1 MNDIGEKV
9 TEKSIIKGTIIKG
22 VGGLYSVLC
31 DGEGDNFSE
40 RIIDCRA
47 RGVFRHESIT
57 PMPGDHVELLK
68 DSEETDY
75 VIDNIAERSSS
86 LVRPAMANLTHLF
99 IVIPAAKP
107 KPDLLTA
114 DKLISAAEGKDIEP
128 VIIVTKCDI
137 EPEESARIK
146 EVYEKGGFTV
156 FCLSAITGEG
166 TEPLSDYIAANSEG
180 MIAAFAGASG
190 AGKSTLMSRIF
201 PDLKLKTGEISR
213 KTQRGKHTTRHAE
226 LYPFKTKEGIC
237 LIADTPGFSMLDYTR
252 FYFFDAAELPYTFRE
267 FKEHLGEC
275 KYTKCTHIKEEGCAV
290 LAAIKAGE
298 IAKCRHE
305 NYLLILDEIKK
316 KPEWKRK
323 QEERV

>member
-1 MNDIGEKV
+1 MY
-9 TEKSIIKGTIIKG
+9 T
-22 VGGLYSVLC
+22 VLC
-31 DGEGDNFSE
+31 DGTEKDFSE
-40 RIIDCRA
+40 NMIDCRA

-57 PMPGDHVELLK
+57 PLPGDSVILKK

-75 VIDNIAERSSS
+75 VIDSINERKSS

-128 VIIVTKCDI
+128 VIIVTKSDI
-137 EPEESARIK
+137 DPAEAEKLHSAYTK
-146 EVYEKGGFTV
+146 SGFSV
-156 FCLSAITGEG
+156 FCLSAVTGDG
-166 TEPLSDYIAANSEG
+166 VDALSEYIAKYSEG

-190 AGKSTLMSRIF
+190 AGKSTLMSRLF
-201 PDLKLKTGEISR
+201 PDLKLKTGEVSR

-226 LYPFKTKEGIC
+226 LYPFRTNEGVC

-252 FYFFDAAELPYTFRE
+252 FYFFDATELPYTFRE
-267 FKEHLGEC
+267 FRSHLGEC
-275 KYTKCTHIKEEGCAV
+275 RYTKCTHTKEEGCEV
-290 LAAIKAGE
+290 LKALKAGD
-298 IAKCRHE
+298 IPKSRHAS
-305 NYLLILDEIKK
+305 YLAILEEIKK

>member
-1 MNDIGEKV
+1 MY
-9 TEKSIIKGTIIKG
+9 T
-22 VGGLYSVLC
+22 VLC
-31 DGEGDNFSE
+31 DGDNDNFND
-40 RIIDCRA
+40 RIINCRA

-57 PMPGDHVELLK
+57 PLPGDSVVLLK
-68 DSEETDY
+68 DGEETDY
-75 VIDNIAERSSS
+75 VIDEINERHSS

-128 VIIVTKCDI
+128 VIIITKSDI
-137 EPEESARIK
+137 DKEESEKLKDI
-146 EVYEKGGFTV
+146 YELGGFTV
-156 FCLSAITGEG
+156 FCLSAVTGEG
-166 TEPLSDYIAANSEG
+166 TEPLSDYIAANSKG

-190 AGKSTLMSRIF
+190 AGKSTLMTRLF
-201 PDLKLKTGEISR
+201 PDLKLKTGEVSR

-226 LYPFKTKEGIC
+226 LYPFMTKEGVC

-252 FYFFDAAELPYTFRE
+252 FYFFDATELPYTFRE
-267 FKEHLGEC
+267 FKKHLGQC
-275 KYTKCTHIKEEGCAV
+275 KYTKCTHTKEEGCEV
-290 LAAIKAGE
+290 LSALKSGK
-298 IAKCRHE
+298 IAKSRHE
-305 NYLLILDEIKK
+305 SYLLILEEIKK

>member
-1 MNDIGEKV
+1 MTDKN
-9 TEKSIIKGTIIKG
+9 TLSGTIIKG
-22 VGGLYSVLC
+22 VGGMYTVLC
-31 DGEGDNFSE
+31 NGDCESFSD
-40 RIIDCRA
+40 RIISCRA

-57 PMPGDHVELLK
+57 PLPGDSVVLLK
-68 DSEETDY
+68 DGEETDY
-75 VIDNIAERSSS
+75 VIDSIEERRSS

-128 VIIVTKCDI
+128 VIIITKSDI
-137 EPEESARIK
+137 DDEESEK
-146 EVYEKGGFTV
+146 LKKVYELGGFTV
-156 FCLSAITGEG
+156 FCLSAVTGEG
-166 TEPLSDYIAANSEG
+166 VDPLSDYIAENSEG

-190 AGKSTLMSRIF
+190 AGKSTLMGRLF
-201 PDLKLKTGEISR
+201 PDLKLKTGEVSR

-226 LYPFKTKEGIC
+226 LYPFKTKEGVC

-267 FKEHLGEC
+267 FKSHLGEC
-275 KYTKCTHIKEEGCAV
+275 KYTKCTHTKEEGCEV
-290 LAAIKAGE
+290 LKALKAGE
-298 IAKCRHE
+298 IAKSRHE
-305 NYLLILDEIKK
+305 SYLLILEEIKK

>member
-1 MNDIGEKV
+1 M
-9 TEKSIIKGTIIKG
+9 TEKNTRNGTIIKG
-22 VGGLYSVLC
+22 VGGMYTVLC
-31 DGEGDNFSE
+31 RDNNISE
-40 RIIDCRA
+40 FEDNIINCRA

-57 PMPGDHVELLK
+57 PLPGDSVVLKK
-68 DSEETDY
+68 DSEETDF
-75 VIDNIAERSSS
+75 VIDSIDERKSS

-107 KPDLLTA
+107 KPDLITA

-128 VIIVTKCDI
+128 VIVVTKSDLDPDEALNLRDI
-137 EPEESARIK
+137 
-146 EVYEKGGFTV
+146 YTKGGFHV
-156 FCLSAITGEG
+156 FCLSAVTGEG
-166 TEPLSDYIAANSEG
+166 TEVLSQYISDNSEG

-201 PDLKLKTGEISR
+201 PDLKLKTGEVSR

-226 LYPFKTKEGIC
+226 LYPFKTDNGVC

-267 FKEHLGEC
+267 FREHLGEC
-275 KYTKCTHIKEEGCAV
+275 RYTKCTHTKEEGCEV
-290 LAAIKAGE
+290 LAALNRGD
-298 IAKCRHE
+298 IAKSRHE
-305 NYLLILDEIKK
+305 NYLLILEEVKK

-323 QEERV
+323 NEERV

>member
-1 MNDIGEKV
+1 MGEKV
-9 TEKSIIKGTIIKG
+9 TDKNIIEGTIIKG
-22 VGGLYSVLC
+22 VGGLYTVLC
-31 DGEGDNFSE
+31 DGASDDFNE
-40 RIIDCRA
+40 RLIDCRA

-57 PMPGDHVELLK
+57 PMPGDKVKLLK
-68 DSEETDY
+68 DSQETDY
-75 VIDNIAERSSS
+75 IIDTIEERRSS

-128 VIIVTKCDI
+128 VIIITKADI
-137 EPEESARIK
+137 DADESERLKSI
-146 EVYEKGGFTV
+146 YETGGFTV
-156 FCLSAITGEG
+156 FCLSAVTGEG
-166 TEPLSDYIAANSEG
+166 TEALSEYISANSEG

-201 PDLKLKTGEISR
+201 PDLKLKTGEVSR

-226 LYPFKTKEGIC
+226 LYPFKTKEGVC

-252 FYFFDAAELPYTFRE
+252 FYFFDASELPYTFRE
-267 FKEHLGEC
+267 FKEYLGEC

-298 IAKCRHE
+298 IAKIRHE
-305 NYLLILDEIKK
+305 NYLLILEEIKK

>member
-1 MNDIGEKV
+1 
-9 TEKSIIKGTIIKG
+9 
-22 VGGLYSVLC
+22 
-31 DGEGDNFSE
+31 
-40 RIIDCRA
+40 
-47 RGVFRHESIT
+47 
-57 PMPGDHVELLK
+57 MPGDKVELLK
-68 DSEETDY
+68 ESQETDY
-75 VIDNIAERSSS
+75 VIDSIEERRSS

-128 VIIVTKCDI
+128 VVIITKADI
-137 EPEESARIK
+137 DAEESERLKGI
-146 EVYEKGGFTV
+146 YEKGGFTV
-156 FCLSAITGEG
+156 FCLSAVTGEG
-166 TEPLSDYIAANSEG
+166 TEELSEYIAANSEG

-201 PDLKLKTGEISR
+201 PDLKLKTGEVSR

-226 LYPFKTKEGIC
+226 LYPFKTQEGVC

-252 FYFFDAAELPYTFRE
+252 FYFFDASELPYTFRE

-275 KYTKCTHIKEEGCAV
+275 RYTKCTHIKEEGCAV

-298 IAKCRHE
+298 IAKSRHD
-305 NYLLILDEIKK
+305 NYLLILEEIKK

>member
-1 MNDIGEKV
+1 MTDKN
-9 TEKSIIKGTIIKG
+9 IIKGTIIKG
-22 VGGLYSVLC
+22 VGGLYTVLC
-31 DGEGDNFSE
+31 DGEGDNFNE
-40 RIIDCRA
+40 RLLDCRA

-57 PMPGDHVELLK
+57 PMPGDKVELLK
-68 DSEETDY
+68 ESQETDY
-75 VIDNIAERSSS
+75 VIDRIEERRSS

-128 VIIVTKCDI
+128 VVIITKADI
-137 EPEESARIK
+137 DAAESERLKCI
-146 EVYEKGGFTV
+146 YETGGFTV
-156 FCLSAITGEG
+156 FCLSAVTGEG
-166 TEPLSDYIAANSEG
+166 TEELSEYISANSEG

-201 PDLKLKTGEISR
+201 PDLKLKTGEVSR

-226 LYPFKTKEGIC
+226 LYPFKTKEGVC

-252 FYFFDAAELPYTFRE
+252 FYFFDASELPYTFRE

-275 KYTKCTHIKEEGCAV
+275 RYTKCTHIKEEGCAV

-298 IAKCRHE
+298 IAKSRHE
-305 NYLLILDEIKK
+305 NYLLILEEIKK

>member
-1 MNDIGEKV
+1 MIEKN
-9 TEKSIIKGTIIKG
+9 TIKGTIIKG

-31 DGEGDNFSE
+31 ESDSDNFYE
-40 RIIDCRA
+40 NIIDCRA

-57 PMPGDHVELLK
+57 PMPGDRVVLLK
-68 DSEETDY
+68 ESEETDF
-75 VIDNIAERSSS
+75 VIDSIEDRTSS

-128 VIIVTKCDI
+128 VIIVTKADI
-137 EPEESARIK
+137 DPKESEKLRSI
-146 EVYEKGGFTV
+146 YELGGFTV
-156 FCLSAITGEG
+156 FCLSAVTGEG
-166 TEPLSDYIAANSEG
+166 TDALSDYIAENSEG

-201 PDLKLKTGEISR
+201 PDLKLKTGEVSR

-226 LYPFKTKEGIC
+226 LYPFKTKNGIC

-267 FKEHLGEC
+267 FKEHLGQC
-275 KYTKCTHIKEEGCAV
+275 RYTKCTHIKEEGCAV
-290 LAAIKAGE
+290 LVAIKAGE
-298 IAKCRHE
+298 IAKSRHE
-305 NYLLILDEIKK
+305 NYLLILEEIKK